1 MNLQVF
7 VIVLSLPWK
16 TLHNTI
22 GAKSCSTHP
31 NAVTIVGGDLQT
43 NWGTHSRKGEILH
56 SALPRFTCPTASL
69 PPSFDPPSR
78 LAASSIDHFLLGPT
92 HHTAPGPQPSPSLT
106 YSAFSDHQSVNLALY
121 THCLPNPLPNQ
132 PASPP
137 SKRKLLL
144 PIPPAAL
151 PSWANNVVLAHI
163 STLHAISNAMNTH
176 LQHPHPP
183 LTPPRRCLPWLPSS
197 QPF

>member
-1 MNLQVF
+1 MRKLPGRPSRSAARIAAILISPPGRTPLLLVCTYLPAGADNH
-7 VIVLSLPWK
+7 SLARYQ
-16 TLHNTI
+16 TTAEDIRDLIN
-22 GAKSCSTHP
+22 AHP

-43 NWGTHSRKGEILH
+43 SWGTHTRKGEILH

-106 YSAFSDHQSVNLALY
+106 YSAFSNHQSVNLALY

-132 PASPP
+132 PTSPP

-144 PIPPAAL
+144 PMPPAAL
-151 PSWANNVVLAHI
+151 PS
-163 STLHAISNAMNTH
+163 
-176 LQHPHPP
+176 
-183 LTPPRRCLPWLPSS
+183 
-197 QPF
+197 